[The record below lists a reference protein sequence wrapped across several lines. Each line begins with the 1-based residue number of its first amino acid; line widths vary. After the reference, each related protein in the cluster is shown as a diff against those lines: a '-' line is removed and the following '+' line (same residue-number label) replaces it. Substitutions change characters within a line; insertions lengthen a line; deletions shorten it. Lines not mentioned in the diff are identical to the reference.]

1 MVIESFNVSVDIIFI
16 VKKYVGHHISV
27 SVPQK

>member
-1 MVIESFNVSVDIIFI
+1 MVIESFNMSVGIIFI
-16 VKKYVGHHISV
+16 VKTYVEHHISV